1 MTLIFVRKALTVMK
15 ASSISLLGSLIQR
28 RPELISCREAI
39 DKAAQLLVDSYRGG
53 GKLLICGN
61 GGSCADGQH
70 IVGELMKSFV
80 LPRRLDPADAA
91 AICMLDAEHGEQIAL
106 HLQKALPAISL
117 ACETALTTAY
127 ANDVAADMVYAQQ
140 VWGYGRPGDTLL
152 VLSTSGRS
160 RNVVCACTAAH
171 ARGMRVI
178 GMTGAQGRDVGKRSD
193 VLIAVPETDT
203 YRIQELHLPVWH
215 TLCLMLEEEFFG
227 L

>member
-1 MTLIFVRKALTVMK
+1 MK
-15 ASSISLLGSLIQR
+15 PSTGSLLDSLILR
-28 RPELISCREAI
+28 RPELASCQSAIREA
-39 DKAAQLLVDSYRGG
+39 ARLLMNSYRDG

-70 IVGELMKSFV
+70 IVGELMKSFI
-80 LPRRLDPADAA
+80 LPRRLDPADTS
-91 AICMLDAEHGEQIAL
+91 AIRALDSEYGDRIAL

-117 ACETALTTAY
+117 ASETALFTAY

-140 VWGYGRPGDTLL
+140 VWGYGRPGDVLL
-152 VLSTSGRS
+152 ALSTSGRS
-160 RNVVCACTAAH
+160 VNVVCACTAAH

-178 GMTGAQGRDVGKRSD
+178 GMTGEQGRDVGKRSD
-193 VLIAVPETDT
+193 VLIAVPEKDT

-227 L
+227 